1 MCVFFFFF
9 FKFISLSTVANLRS
23 FDGVGDG
30 DNTESGLERER
41 VSTLLPLSRFLFF
54 LGVMEVELLK

>member
-1 MCVFFFFF
+1 MCVFFFF
-9 FKFISLSTVANLRS
+9 FKFISLSTVAKLRS